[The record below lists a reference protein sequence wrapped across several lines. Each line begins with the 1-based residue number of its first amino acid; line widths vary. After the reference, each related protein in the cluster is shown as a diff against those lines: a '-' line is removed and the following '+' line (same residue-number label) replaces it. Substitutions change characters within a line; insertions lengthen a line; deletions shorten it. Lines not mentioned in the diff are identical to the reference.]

1 MRQQDLMNPDL
12 LSEVVLVGS
21 AALLVVGLLLVVLAA
36 LTQSATLA

>member
-36 LTQSATLA
+36 ITQSAALA

>member
-36 LTQSATLA
+36 LTQSAALA